1 MRRATTAKRNVFFIA
16 CVLPCAVV
24 YYCAKYSLRAVGKT
38 LIVVDRARQSHRIRT
53 RKRPKSKPL
62 AVVPPKSKGTT
73 HVTGTGT
80 KTSFLDL
87 PPEIRLMIYHL
98 ALGDEAIIQIRA
110 RYSVRGPRPET
121 WSPMQGIRGELD
133 PPSETL
139 RRTIGLG
146 GSPARQIVMP
156 PRSGCVV
163 YGVPLQLICGETFYS
178 LTSRSQ
184 YHKQVFFT
192 DLLRVSRAVYADGL
206 DLLYANHTISLF
218 GVEMARYFCRNAS
231 PEGMTRVRC
240 AHVAL
245 LIPAS
250 TWNSSLQK
258 KSIRDTMKLLRSAL
272 PHLQQLDVEV
282 AVTWG
287 QPKDAKRFWSW
298 LVGDDVLGQFRGLD
312 EFVLKASA
320 YKPFASRPLGG
331 MEAWT
336 PAYAI
341 LESWDDGE
349 YQALKKRVTNS
360 GEVAGPLTIF

>member
-1 MRRATTAKRNVFFIA
+1 MRRTTTTKRDVLFIA
-16 CVLPCAVV
+16 SVLPCAVV
-24 YYCAKYSLRAVGKT
+24 YYCVKYSLRAVGKT
-38 LIVVDRARQSHRIRT
+38 FSAVDRARQNHRIRT

-62 AVVPPKSKGTT
+62 AVVPSKSKRTT
-73 HVTGTGT
+73 PITGTGTGT
-80 KTSFLDL
+80 KTSFLHL

-98 ALGDEAIIQIRA
+98 ALGDAAIIQVRP

-121 WSPMQGIRGELD
+121 WSPMQGIRGEHD

-146 GSPARQIVMP
+146 GSPARQIVVP
-156 PRSGCVV
+156 PRCGCVG
-163 YGVPLQLICGETFYS
+163 YGARLQLICGETFYS

-184 YHKQVFFT
+184 YHDQVFFT
-192 DLLRVSRAVYADGL
+192 DLLRVSRAVYNDGL

-231 PEGMTRVRC
+231 PEGMARVRC

-250 TWNSSLQK
+250 TWNSSLHK
-258 KSIRDTMKLLRSAL
+258 RNVRESIKLLRSSL

-298 LVGDDVLGQFRGLD
+298 LVGDDMLGQFRGLD

-320 YKPFASRPLGG
+320 YIPFARRPRGG
-331 MEAWT
+331 TEAWT
-336 PAYAI
+336 PEYEI
-341 LESWDDGE
+341 LGSWDEGE
-349 YQALKKRVTNS
+349 YQALKERVTNS
-360 GEVAGPLTIF
+360 DEVVGPS